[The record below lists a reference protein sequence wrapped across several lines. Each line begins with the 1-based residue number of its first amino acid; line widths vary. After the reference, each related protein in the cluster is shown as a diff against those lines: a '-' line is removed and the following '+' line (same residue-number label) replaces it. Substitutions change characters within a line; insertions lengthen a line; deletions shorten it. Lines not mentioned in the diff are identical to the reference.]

1 MAYSAQPA
9 CYITGANVC
18 ARWHVV
24 GVSTNVSRTV
34 VPVGPGCTPSLVLFF
49 KPVFGLFRVGA
60 TVRPFMLSRF
70 DAGLL
75 KWNLLFSRND
85 VAKEFV
91 ILRKWTKKMSK
102 NRTRRNTFGKIRRVY
117 IINGPKGL
125 KKDAGGGMG
134 G

>member
-1 MAYSAQPA
+1 
-9 CYITGANVC
+9 
-18 ARWHVV
+18 VV
-24 GVSTNVSRTV
+24 L
-34 VPVGPGCTPSLVLFF
+34 VGPGCTPPLVLFF

-60 TVRPFMLSRF
+60 DVRPFMLSRF
-70 DAGLL
+70 DAELL
-75 KWNLLFSRND
+75 KRNLLFSRND

-125 KKDAGGGMG
+125 KKDAGSGMG